1 MADIN
6 SFFEEGI
13 KSYIEQSFL
22 KYSKNAEI
30 IFDKNFDNN
39 LIQPLFINDISL
51 YKNLIQKNK
60 LKSEIW
66 GLICELIDKKINQLI
81 AEYNETVKNMKN
93 QVIKYTQKIKKSND
107 LIEQYEKKIKEKG
120 DEIHNNNNNLNKEKD
135 NTINEN
141 VINLEENKDLSDANC
156 EEDNAKSNGK
166 LINKITKYRQKEE
179 KEKNYI
185 NQYQKK
191 LRHRERNLIIGKIR
205 ILMIKILQI
214 TIIILINEING
225 QEIKNKN
232 YNKKINYKLLDDY
245 LNDFIDKI
253 EKNKDKVYIEYTL
266 FIKSFIIQL
275 ALIINNKGY
284 KDINISFLYQILN
297 SINNIKKIYSNS
309 YISDLIKYIEKLIS
323 KPDTFLCRNAFAIL
337 KDASLK
343 KIKPRS
349 RNNSFDKN
357 DIVNNNQNN
366 KIEGNRK
373 IDEFIISKRKAEKS
387 DSEDDEEDFQKKLSN
402 VISFKNSSTQNN
414 NPNLNFQSQSSLGL
428 HDTYKHKSLLND
440 SALSNNS
447 LICIDNQNGT
457 NLLNSSRISLDDSMS
472 KQGMYRSGSC
482 SELLGINS
490 RLASNLPTL
499 RNTKKEKDRNIL
511 EKFGKKMKMKKTN
524 LERKRSNEKLDNIF
538 GKEIRNIVN
547 HNFYSNYESTY
558 NKNKNTTATENKKNK
573 NIDEKTNTKKISSDI
588 LAVKTPV
595 KNVNENSEAKEENI
609 NSNNIL
615 KQTGIKK
622 NLQLLFNQQTDKF

>member
-22 KYSKNAEI
+22 KYSKSIET
-30 IFDKNFDNN
+30 IFDKNFDTN
-39 LIQPLFINDISL
+39 LIQPLFISDISL

-66 GLICELIDKKINQLI
+66 GLIYNLIDQKINQLLCGC
-81 AEYNETVKNMKN
+81 NDVVKNMKN
-93 QVIKYTQKIKKSND
+93 QVIKYTQKIKKSNG
-107 LIEQYEKKIKEKG
+107 LIEQYRKLIKEKNE
-120 DEIHNNNNNLNKEKD
+120 EINNNNKSLKEKKD
-135 NTINEN
+135 NSDYEN
-141 VINLEENKDLSDANC
+141 DLNLEDKNYENEIAQC
-156 EEDNAKSNGK
+156 NGK
-166 LINKITKYRQKEE
+166 LINEITEYRKKKEDE
-179 KEKNYI
+179 KENI
-185 NQYQKK
+185 NRYQKK
-191 LRHRERNLIIGKIR
+191 LRNRERNVIIGKIR
-205 ILMIKILQI
+205 ILKIKILHI
-214 TIIILINEING
+214 TITILINEING

-232 YNKKINYKLLDDY
+232 YNKENNYKLLNDY
-245 LNDFIDKI
+245 INDFIDKI
-253 EKNKDKVYIEYTL
+253 EKNKDKVYIDYTS
-266 FIKSFIIQL
+266 FIKNFLIQL

-284 KDINISFLYQILN
+284 KDINISFLNQILN
-297 SINNIKKIYSNS
+297 TFNNIKKVYSNS
-309 YISDLIKYIEKLIS
+309 HISEVIKYVEKLIS
-323 KPDTFLCRNAFAIL
+323 KPDTFLCPNAFKIL
-337 KDASLK
+337 KDASLR

-357 DIVNNNQNN
+357 DIVSNNQNN

-373 IDEFIISKRKAEKS
+373 IDEFITYKKREEKS
-387 DSEDDEEDFQKKLSN
+387 DSEDDEEDFQKKLSS

-414 NPNLNFQSQSSLGL
+414 IPNINFLSQSSLGL

-447 LICIDNQNGT
+447 LIYIDNQNGT
-457 NLLNSSRISLDDSMS
+457 NLLNSSRISLDDSIS

-499 RNTKKEKDRNIL
+499 RNTKKEKKKNLL
-511 EKFGKKMKMKKTN
+511 EKFGKKMKMKKIN
-524 LERKRSNEKLDNIF
+524 IERKSSNEKLDKIF

-547 HNFYSNYESTY
+547 HNFYNNEGSSY
-558 NKNKNTTATENKKNK
+558 NKNKNTTATENKKEK
-573 NIDEKTNTKKISSDI
+573 NNTKKISSEI

-595 KNVNENSEAKEENI
+595 KNKNENSQEKEEQNI
-609 NSNNIL
+609 NNNIL
-615 KQTGIKK
+615 KQSGIKK

>member
-22 KYSKNAEI
+22 KYSKSIET
-30 IFDKNFDNN
+30 IFDKNFDTN
-39 LIQPLFINDISL
+39 LIQPLFISDISL

-66 GLICELIDKKINQLI
+66 GLIYNLIDQKINQLLCGC
-81 AEYNETVKNMKN
+81 NDVVKNMKN
-93 QVIKYTQKIKKSND
+93 QVIKYTQKIKKSNG
-107 LIEQYEKKIKEKG
+107 LIEQYRKLIKEKNE
-120 DEIHNNNNNLNKEKD
+120 EINNNNKSLKEKKD
-135 NTINEN
+135 NSDYEN
-141 VINLEENKDLSDANC
+141 DLNLEDKNYENEIAQC
-156 EEDNAKSNGK
+156 NGK
-166 LINKITKYRQKEE
+166 LINEITEYRKKKEDE
-179 KEKNYI
+179 KENI
-185 NQYQKK
+185 NKYQKK
-191 LRHRERNLIIGKIR
+191 LRNKERYVIIGKIR
-205 ILMIKILQI
+205 ILKIKILHI
-214 TIIILINEING
+214 TITILINEING

-232 YNKKINYKLLDDY
+232 YNKENNYKLLNDY
-245 LNDFIDKI
+245 INDFIDKI
-253 EKNKDKVYIEYTL
+253 EKNKDKVYIDYTS
-266 FIKSFIIQL
+266 FIKNFLIQL

-284 KDINISFLYQILN
+284 KDINISFLNLILN
-297 SINNIKKIYSNS
+297 TFNNIKKVYSNS
-309 YISDLIKYIEKLIS
+309 HISEVIKYVEKLIS
-323 KPDTFLCRNAFAIL
+323 KPDTFLCPNAFKIL
-337 KDASLK
+337 KDASLR

-357 DIVNNNQNN
+357 DIVSNNQNN

-373 IDEFIISKRKAEKS
+373 IDEFITYKKREEKS

-414 NPNLNFQSQSSLGL
+414 IPNINFLSQSSLGL

-447 LICIDNQNGT
+447 LIYIDNQNGT
-457 NLLNSSRISLDDSMS
+457 NLLNSSRISLDDSIS

-499 RNTKKEKDRNIL
+499 RNTKKEKKKNLL
-511 EKFGKKMKMKKTN
+511 EKFGKKMKMKKIN
-524 LERKRSNEKLDNIF
+524 IERKSSNEKLDKIF

-547 HNFYSNYESTY
+547 HNFYNNEGSSY
-558 NKNKNTTATENKKNK
+558 NKNKNTTATENKKEK
-573 NIDEKTNTKKISSDI
+573 NNTKKISSEI

-595 KNVNENSEAKEENI
+595 KNTNENSQEKEEQNI
-609 NSNNIL
+609 NNNIL
-615 KQTGIKK
+615 KQSGIKK

>member
-6 SFFEEGI
+6 SFFDEGI

-22 KYSKNAEI
+22 KYSKSIET
-30 IFDKNFDNN
+30 IFDKNFDTN
-39 LIQPLFINDISL
+39 LIQPLFISDISL

-66 GLICELIDKKINQLI
+66 GLIYNLIDQKINQLLCGC
-81 AEYNETVKNMKN
+81 NDVVKNMKN
-93 QVIKYTQKIKKSND
+93 QVIKYTQKIKKSNG
-107 LIEQYEKKIKEKG
+107 LIEQYRKLIKEKNE
-120 DEIHNNNNNLNKEKD
+120 EINNNNKSLKEKKD
-135 NTINEN
+135 NSDYEN
-141 VINLEENKDLSDANC
+141 DLNLEDKNYENEIAQC
-156 EEDNAKSNGK
+156 NGK
-166 LINKITKYRQKEE
+166 LINEITEYRKKKEDE
-179 KEKNYI
+179 KENI
-185 NQYQKK
+185 NRYQKK
-191 LRHRERNLIIGKIR
+191 LRNRERNVIIGKIR
-205 ILMIKILQI
+205 ILKIKILHI
-214 TIIILINEING
+214 TITILINEING

-232 YNKKINYKLLDDY
+232 YNKENNYKLLNDY
-245 LNDFIDKI
+245 INDFIDKI
-253 EKNKDKVYIEYTL
+253 EKNKDKVYIDYTS
-266 FIKSFIIQL
+266 FIKNFLIQL

-284 KDINISFLYQILN
+284 KDINISFLNQILN
-297 SINNIKKIYSNS
+297 TFNNIKKVYSNS
-309 YISDLIKYIEKLIS
+309 HISDVIKYVEKLIS
-323 KPDTFLCRNAFAIL
+323 KPDIFLCPNAFKIL
-337 KDASLK
+337 KDASLR

-373 IDEFIISKRKAEKS
+373 IDEFITYKKREEKS

-414 NPNLNFQSQSSLGL
+414 IPNINFLSQSSLGL

-447 LICIDNQNGT
+447 LIYIDNQNGT
-457 NLLNSSRISLDDSMS
+457 NLLNSSRISLDDSIS

-499 RNTKKEKDRNIL
+499 RNTKKEKKKNLL
-511 EKFGKKMKMKKTN
+511 EKFGKKMKMKKIN
-524 LERKRSNEKLDNIF
+524 IERKSSNEKLDKIF

-547 HNFYSNYESTY
+547 HNFYNNEGSSY
-558 NKNKNTTATENKKNK
+558 NKNKNTTATENKKEK
-573 NIDEKTNTKKISSDI
+573 NNTKKISSEI

-595 KNVNENSEAKEENI
+595 KNKNENSQEKEEQNI
-609 NSNNIL
+609 NNNIL
-615 KQTGIKK
+615 KQSGIKK

>member
-22 KYSKNAEI
+22 KYSKSIET
-30 IFDKNFDNN
+30 IFDKNFDTN
-39 LIQPLFINDISL
+39 LIQPLFISDISL

-66 GLICELIDKKINQLI
+66 GLIYNLIDQKINQLLCGC
-81 AEYNETVKNMKN
+81 NDVVKNMKN
-93 QVIKYTQKIKKSND
+93 QVIKYTQKIKKSNG
-107 LIEQYEKKIKEKG
+107 LIEQYRKLIKEKNE
-120 DEIHNNNNNLNKEKD
+120 EINNNNKSLKEKKD
-135 NTINEN
+135 NSDYEN
-141 VINLEENKDLSDANC
+141 DLNLEDKNYENEIAQC
-156 EEDNAKSNGK
+156 NGK
-166 LINKITKYRQKEE
+166 LINEITEYRKKKEDE
-179 KEKNYI
+179 KENI
-185 NQYQKK
+185 NRYQKK
-191 LRHRERNLIIGKIR
+191 LRNRERNVIIGKIR
-205 ILMIKILQI
+205 ILKIKILHI
-214 TIIILINEING
+214 TITILINEING

-232 YNKKINYKLLDDY
+232 YNKENNYKLLNDY
-245 LNDFIDKI
+245 INDFIDKI
-253 EKNKDKVYIEYTL
+253 EKNKDKVYIDYTS
-266 FIKSFIIQL
+266 FIKNFLIQL

-284 KDINISFLYQILN
+284 KDINISFLNLILN
-297 SINNIKKIYSNS
+297 TFNNIKKVYSNS
-309 YISDLIKYIEKLIS
+309 HISDLIKYVEKLIS
-323 KPDTFLCRNAFAIL
+323 KPDTFLCPNAFKIL
-337 KDASLK
+337 KDASLR

-357 DIVNNNQNN
+357 DIMSNNQNN

-373 IDEFIISKRKAEKS
+373 IDEFITYKKREEKS

-414 NPNLNFQSQSSLGL
+414 IPNINFLSQSSLGL

-447 LICIDNQNGT
+447 LIYIDNQNGT
-457 NLLNSSRISLDDSMS
+457 NLLNSSRISLDDSIS

-499 RNTKKEKDRNIL
+499 RNTKKEKKKNLL
-511 EKFGKKMKMKKTN
+511 EKFGKKMKMKKIN
-524 LERKRSNEKLDNIF
+524 IERKSSNEKLDKIF

-547 HNFYSNYESTY
+547 HNFYNNEGSSY
-558 NKNKNTTATENKKNK
+558 NKNKNTTATENKKQK
-573 NIDEKTNTKKISSDI
+573 NNTKKISSEI

-595 KNVNENSEAKEENI
+595 KNTNENSQEKEEQNI
-609 NSNNIL
+609 NNNIL
-615 KQTGIKK
+615 KQSGIKK

>member
-22 KYSKNAEI
+22 KYSKSIET
-30 IFDKNFDNN
+30 IFDKNFDTN
-39 LIQPLFINDISL
+39 LIQPLFISDISL

-66 GLICELIDKKINQLI
+66 GLIYNLIDQKINQLLCGC
-81 AEYNETVKNMKN
+81 NDVVKNMKN
-93 QVIKYTQKIKKSND
+93 QVIKYTQKIKKSNG
-107 LIEQYEKKIKEKG
+107 LIELYRKLIKEKNE
-120 DEIHNNNNNLNKEKD
+120 EINNNNKSLKEKKD
-135 NTINEN
+135 NSDYEN
-141 VINLEENKDLSDANC
+141 DLNLEDKNYENEIAQC
-156 EEDNAKSNGK
+156 NGK
-166 LINKITKYRQKEE
+166 LINEITEYRKKKEEE
-179 KEKNYI
+179 KENI
-185 NQYQKK
+185 NRYQKK
-191 LRHRERNLIIGKIR
+191 LRNRERNVIIGKIR
-205 ILMIKILQI
+205 ILKIKILHI
-214 TIIILINEING
+214 TITILINEING

-232 YNKKINYKLLDDY
+232 YNKENNYKLLNDY
-245 LNDFIDKI
+245 INDFIDKI
-253 EKNKDKVYIEYTL
+253 EKNKDKVYIDYTS
-266 FIKSFIIQL
+266 FIKNFLIQL

-284 KDINISFLYQILN
+284 KDINISFLNLILN
-297 SINNIKKIYSNS
+297 TFNNIKKVYSNS
-309 YISDLIKYIEKLIS
+309 HISDVIKYVEKLIS
-323 KPDTFLCRNAFAIL
+323 KPDTFLCPNAFKIL
-337 KDASLK
+337 KDASLR

-373 IDEFIISKRKAEKS
+373 IDEFITYKKREEKS

-414 NPNLNFQSQSSLGL
+414 IPNINFLSQSSLGL

-447 LICIDNQNGT
+447 LIYIDNQNGT
-457 NLLNSSRISLDDSMS
+457 NLLNSSRISLDDSIS

-499 RNTKKEKDRNIL
+499 RNTKKEKKKNLL
-511 EKFGKKMKMKKTN
+511 EKFGKKMKMKKIN
-524 LERKRSNEKLDNIF
+524 IERKSSNEKLDKIF

-547 HNFYSNYESTY
+547 HNFYNNEGSSY
-558 NKNKNTTATENKKNK
+558 NKNKNTTATENKKEK
-573 NIDEKTNTKKISSDI
+573 NNTKKISSEI

-595 KNVNENSEAKEENI
+595 KNKNENSQEKEEQII
-609 NSNNIL
+609 NNNIL
-615 KQTGIKK
+615 KQSGIKK

>member
-22 KYSKNAEI
+22 KYSKSIET
-30 IFDKNFDNN
+30 IFDKNFDTN
-39 LIQPLFINDISL
+39 LIQPLFISDISL

-66 GLICELIDKKINQLI
+66 GLIYNLIDQKINQLLCGC
-81 AEYNETVKNMKN
+81 NDVVKNMKN
-93 QVIKYTQKIKKSND
+93 QVIKYTQKIKKSNG
-107 LIEQYEKKIKEKG
+107 LIEQYRKLIKEKNE
-120 DEIHNNNNNLNKEKD
+120 EINNNNKSLKEKKD
-135 NTINEN
+135 NSDYEN
-141 VINLEENKDLSDANC
+141 DLNLEDKNYENEIAQC
-156 EEDNAKSNGK
+156 NGK
-166 LINKITKYRQKEE
+166 LINEITEYRKKKEDE
-179 KEKNYI
+179 KENI
-185 NQYQKK
+185 NRYQKK
-191 LRHRERNLIIGKIR
+191 LRNRERNVIIGKIR
-205 ILMIKILQI
+205 ILKIKILHI
-214 TIIILINEING
+214 TITILINEING

-232 YNKKINYKLLDDY
+232 YNKENNYKLLNDY
-245 LNDFIDKI
+245 INDFIDKI
-253 EKNKDKVYIEYTL
+253 EKNKDKVYIDYTS
-266 FIKSFIIQL
+266 FIKNFLIQL

-284 KDINISFLYQILN
+284 KDINISFLNQILN
-297 SINNIKKIYSNS
+297 TFNNIKKVYSNS
-309 YISDLIKYIEKLIS
+309 HISDVIKYVEKLIS
-323 KPDTFLCRNAFAIL
+323 KPDTFLCPNAFKIL
-337 KDASLK
+337 KDASLR

-357 DIVNNNQNN
+357 DIVSNNQNN

-373 IDEFIISKRKAEKS
+373 IDEFITYKKREEKS
-387 DSEDDEEDFQKKLSN
+387 DSEDEEEDFQKKLSN

-414 NPNLNFQSQSSLGL
+414 IPNINFLSQSSLGL

-447 LICIDNQNGT
+447 LIYIDNQNGT
-457 NLLNSSRISLDDSMS
+457 NLLNSSRISLDDSIS

-499 RNTKKEKDRNIL
+499 RNTKKEKKKNLL
-511 EKFGKKMKMKKTN
+511 EKFGKKMKMKKIN
-524 LERKRSNEKLDNIF
+524 IERKSSNEKLDKIF

-547 HNFYSNYESTY
+547 HNFYNNEGSSY
-558 NKNKNTTATENKKNK
+558 NKNKNTTATENKKEK
-573 NIDEKTNTKKISSDI
+573 NNTKKISSEI

-595 KNVNENSEAKEENI
+595 KNKNENSQEKEEQTI
-609 NSNNIL
+609 NNNIL
-615 KQTGIKK
+615 KQSGIKK

>member
-22 KYSKNAEI
+22 KYSKSIET
-30 IFDKNFDNN
+30 IFDKNFDTN
-39 LIQPLFINDISL
+39 LIQPLFISDISL

-66 GLICELIDKKINQLI
+66 GLIYNLIDQKINQLLCGC
-81 AEYNETVKNMKN
+81 NDVVKNMKN
-93 QVIKYTQKIKKSND
+93 QVIKYTQKIKKSNG
-107 LIEQYEKKIKEKG
+107 LIEQYRKLIKEKNE
-120 DEIHNNNNNLNKEKD
+120 EINNNNKSLKEKKD
-135 NTINEN
+135 NSDYEN
-141 VINLEENKDLSDANC
+141 DLNLEDKNYENEIAQC
-156 EEDNAKSNGK
+156 NGK
-166 LINKITKYRQKEE
+166 LINEITEFRKKKEDE
-179 KEKNYI
+179 KENI
-185 NQYQKK
+185 NRYQKK
-191 LRHRERNLIIGKIR
+191 LRNRERKVIIGKIR
-205 ILMIKILQI
+205 ILKIKILHI
-214 TIIILINEING
+214 TITILINEING

-232 YNKKINYKLLDDY
+232 YNKENNYKLLNDY
-245 LNDFIDKI
+245 INDFIDKI
-253 EKNKDKVYIEYTL
+253 EKNKDKVYIDYTS
-266 FIKSFIIQL
+266 FIKNFLIQL

-284 KDINISFLYQILN
+284 KDINISFLNQILN
-297 SINNIKKIYSNS
+297 TFNNIKKVYSNS
-309 YISDLIKYIEKLIS
+309 HISEVIKYVEKLIS
-323 KPDTFLCRNAFAIL
+323 KPDTFLCPNAFKIL
-337 KDASLK
+337 KDASLR

-373 IDEFIISKRKAEKS
+373 IDEFITYKKREEKS

-414 NPNLNFQSQSSLGL
+414 IPNINFLSQSSLGL

-447 LICIDNQNGT
+447 LIYIDNQNGT
-457 NLLNSSRISLDDSMS
+457 NLLNSSRISLDDSIS

-499 RNTKKEKDRNIL
+499 RNTKKEKKKNLL
-511 EKFGKKMKMKKTN
+511 EKFGKKMKMKKIN
-524 LERKRSNEKLDNIF
+524 IERKSSNEKLDKIF

-547 HNFYSNYESTY
+547 HNFYNNEGSSY
-558 NKNKNTTATENKKNK
+558 NKNKNTTATENKKEK
-573 NIDEKTNTKKISSDI
+573 NNSEKISSEI

-595 KNVNENSEAKEENI
+595 KNTNENSQEKEEQNI
-609 NSNNIL
+609 NNNIL
-615 KQTGIKK
+615 KQSGIKK

>member
-22 KYSKNAEI
+22 KYSKSIET
-30 IFDKNFDNN
+30 IFDKNFDTN
-39 LIQPLFINDISL
+39 LIQPLFISDISL

-66 GLICELIDKKINQLI
+66 GLIYNLIDQKINQLLCGC
-81 AEYNETVKNMKN
+81 NDVVKNMKN
-93 QVIKYTQKIKKSND
+93 QVIKYTQKIKKSNG
-107 LIEQYEKKIKEKG
+107 LIEQYRKLIKEKNE
-120 DEIHNNNNNLNKEKD
+120 EINNNNKSLKEKKD
-135 NTINEN
+135 NSDYEN
-141 VINLEENKDLSDANC
+141 DLNLEDKNYENEIAQC
-156 EEDNAKSNGK
+156 NGK
-166 LINKITKYRQKEE
+166 LINEITEYRKKKEDE
-179 KEKNYI
+179 KENI
-185 NQYQKK
+185 NRYQKK
-191 LRHRERNLIIGKIR
+191 LRNRERNVIIGKIR
-205 ILMIKILQI
+205 ILKIKILHI
-214 TIIILINEING
+214 TITILINEING

-232 YNKKINYKLLDDY
+232 YNKENNYKLLNDY
-245 LNDFIDKI
+245 INVFIDKI
-253 EKNKDKVYIEYTL
+253 EKNKDKVYIDYTS
-266 FIKSFIIQL
+266 FIKNFLIQL

-284 KDINISFLYQILN
+284 KDINISFLNQILN
-297 SINNIKKIYSNS
+297 TFNNIKKVYSNS
-309 YISDLIKYIEKLIS
+309 HISEVIKYVEKLIS
-323 KPDTFLCRNAFAIL
+323 KPDTFLCPNAFKIL
-337 KDASLK
+337 KDASLR

-373 IDEFIISKRKAEKS
+373 IDEFITYKKREEKS

-414 NPNLNFQSQSSLGL
+414 IPNINFLSQSSLGL

-447 LICIDNQNGT
+447 LIYIDNQNGT
-457 NLLNSSRISLDDSMS
+457 NLLNSSRISLDDSIS

-499 RNTKKEKDRNIL
+499 RNTKKEKKKNLL
-511 EKFGKKMKMKKTN
+511 EKFGKKMKMKKIN
-524 LERKRSNEKLDNIF
+524 IERKSSNEKLDKIF

-547 HNFYSNYESTY
+547 HNFYNNEGSSY
-558 NKNKNTTATENKKNK
+558 NKNKNTTATENKKEK
-573 NIDEKTNTKKISSDI
+573 NNTKKISSEI

-595 KNVNENSEAKEENI
+595 KNKNENSQEKEEQNI
-609 NSNNIL
+609 NNNIL
-615 KQTGIKK
+615 KQSGIKK

>member
-22 KYSKNAEI
+22 KYSKSIET
-30 IFDKNFDNN
+30 IFDKNFDTN
-39 LIQPLFINDISL
+39 LIQPLFISDISL

-66 GLICELIDKKINQLI
+66 GLIYNLIDQKINQLLCGC
-81 AEYNETVKNMKN
+81 NDVVKNMKN
-93 QVIKYTQKIKKSND
+93 QVIKYTQKIKKSNG
-107 LIEQYEKKIKEKG
+107 LIEQYRKLIKEKNE
-120 DEIHNNNNNLNKEKD
+120 EINNNNKSLKEKKD
-135 NTINEN
+135 NSDYEN
-141 VINLEENKDLSDANC
+141 DLNLEDKNYENEIAQC
-156 EEDNAKSNGK
+156 NGK
-166 LINKITKYRQKEE
+166 LINEITEYRKKKEDE
-179 KEKNYI
+179 KENI
-185 NQYQKK
+185 NRYQKK
-191 LRHRERNLIIGKIR
+191 LRNRERNVIIGKIR
-205 ILMIKILQI
+205 ILKIKILHI
-214 TIIILINEING
+214 TITILINEING

-232 YNKKINYKLLDDY
+232 YNKENNYKLLNDY
-245 LNDFIDKI
+245 INDFIDKI
-253 EKNKDKVYIEYTL
+253 EKNKDKVYIDYTS
-266 FIKSFIIQL
+266 FIKNFLIQL

-284 KDINISFLYQILN
+284 KDINISFLNQILN
-297 SINNIKKIYSNS
+297 TFNNIKKVYSNS
-309 YISDLIKYIEKLIS
+309 HISEVIKYVEKLIS
-323 KPDTFLCRNAFAIL
+323 KPDTFLCPNAFKIL
-337 KDASLK
+337 KDASLR

-373 IDEFIISKRKAEKS
+373 IDEFITYKKREEKS

-414 NPNLNFQSQSSLGL
+414 IPNINFLSQSSLGL

-440 SALSNNS
+440 SAFSNNS
-447 LICIDNQNGT
+447 LIYIDNQNGT
-457 NLLNSSRISLDDSMS
+457 NLLNSSRISLDDSIS

-499 RNTKKEKDRNIL
+499 RNTKKEKKKNLL
-511 EKFGKKMKMKKTN
+511 EKFGKKMKMKKIN
-524 LERKRSNEKLDNIF
+524 IERKSSNEKLDKIF

-547 HNFYSNYESTY
+547 HNFYNNEGSSY
-558 NKNKNTTATENKKNK
+558 NKNKNTTATENKKEK
-573 NIDEKTNTKKISSDI
+573 NNTKKISSEI

-595 KNVNENSEAKEENI
+595 KNTNENSQEKEEQNI
-609 NSNNIL
+609 NNNIL
-615 KQTGIKK
+615 KQSGIKK

>member
-22 KYSKNAEI
+22 KYSKSIET
-30 IFDKNFDNN
+30 IFDKNFDTN
-39 LIQPLFINDISL
+39 LIQPLFISDISL

-66 GLICELIDKKINQLI
+66 GLIYNLIDQKINQLLCGC
-81 AEYNETVKNMKN
+81 NDVVKNMKN
-93 QVIKYTQKIKKSND
+93 QVIKYTQKIKKSNG
-107 LIEQYEKKIKEKG
+107 LIEQYRKLIKEKNE
-120 DEIHNNNNNLNKEKD
+120 EINNNNKSLKEKKD
-135 NTINEN
+135 NSDYEN
-141 VINLEENKDLSDANC
+141 DLNLEDKNYENEIAQC
-156 EEDNAKSNGK
+156 NGK
-166 LINKITKYRQKEE
+166 LINEITEYRKKKEDE
-179 KEKNYI
+179 KENI
-185 NQYQKK
+185 NKYQKK
-191 LRHRERNLIIGKIR
+191 LRNKERYVIIGKIR
-205 ILMIKILQI
+205 ILKIKILHI
-214 TIIILINEING
+214 TITILINEING

-232 YNKKINYKLLDDY
+232 YNKENNYKLLNDY
-245 LNDFIDKI
+245 INDFIDKI
-253 EKNKDKVYIEYTL
+253 EKNKDKVYIDYTS
-266 FIKSFIIQL
+266 FIKNFLIQL

-284 KDINISFLYQILN
+284 KDINISFLNLILN
-297 SINNIKKIYSNS
+297 TFNNIKKVYSNS
-309 YISDLIKYIEKLIS
+309 HISDVIKYVEKLIS
-323 KPDTFLCRNAFAIL
+323 KPDTFLCPNAFKIL
-337 KDASLK
+337 KDASLR

-357 DIVNNNQNN
+357 DIVSNNQNN

-373 IDEFIISKRKAEKS
+373 IDEFITYKKREEKS

-414 NPNLNFQSQSSLGL
+414 IPNINFLSQSSLGL

-447 LICIDNQNGT
+447 LIYIDNQNGT
-457 NLLNSSRISLDDSMS
+457 NLLNSSRISLDDSIS

-499 RNTKKEKDRNIL
+499 RNTKKEKKKNLL
-511 EKFGKKMKMKKTN
+511 EKFGKKMKMKKIN
-524 LERKRSNEKLDNIF
+524 IERKSSNEKLDKIF

-547 HNFYSNYESTY
+547 HNFYNNEGSSY
-558 NKNKNTTATENKKNK
+558 NKNKNTTATENKKEK
-573 NIDEKTNTKKISSDI
+573 NNTKKISSEI

-595 KNVNENSEAKEENI
+595 KNTNENSQEKEEQNI
-609 NSNNIL
+609 NNNIL
-615 KQTGIKK
+615 KQSGIKK

>member
-22 KYSKNAEI
+22 KYSKSIET
-30 IFDKNFDNN
+30 IFDKNFDTN
-39 LIQPLFINDISL
+39 LIQPLFISDISL

-66 GLICELIDKKINQLI
+66 GLIYNLIDQKINQLLCGC
-81 AEYNETVKNMKN
+81 NDVVKNMKN
-93 QVIKYTQKIKKSND
+93 QVIKYTQKIKKSNG
-107 LIEQYEKKIKEKG
+107 LIEQYRKLIKEKNE
-120 DEIHNNNNNLNKEKD
+120 EINNNNKSLKEKKD
-135 NTINEN
+135 NSDYEN
-141 VINLEENKDLSDANC
+141 DLNLEDKNYENEIAQC
-156 EEDNAKSNGK
+156 NGK
-166 LINKITKYRQKEE
+166 LINEITEYRKKKEDE
-179 KEKNYI
+179 KENI
-185 NQYQKK
+185 NRYQKK
-191 LRHRERNLIIGKIR
+191 LRNRERNVIIGKIR
-205 ILMIKILQI
+205 ILKIKILHI
-214 TIIILINEING
+214 TITILINEING

-232 YNKKINYKLLDDY
+232 YNKENNYKLLNDY
-245 LNDFIDKI
+245 INDFIDKT
-253 EKNKDKVYIEYTL
+253 EKNKDKVYIDYTS
-266 FIKSFIIQL
+266 FIKNFLIQL

-284 KDINISFLYQILN
+284 KDINISFLNQILN
-297 SINNIKKIYSNS
+297 TFNNIKKVYSNS
-309 YISDLIKYIEKLIS
+309 HISEVIKYVEKLIS
-323 KPDTFLCRNAFAIL
+323 KPDTFLCPNAFKIL
-337 KDASLK
+337 KDASLR

-357 DIVNNNQNN
+357 DIVSNNQNN

-373 IDEFIISKRKAEKS
+373 IDEFITYKKREEKS

-414 NPNLNFQSQSSLGL
+414 IPNINFLSQSSLGL

-447 LICIDNQNGT
+447 LIYIDNQNGT
-457 NLLNSSRISLDDSMS
+457 NLLNSSRISLDDSIS

-499 RNTKKEKDRNIL
+499 RNTKKEKKKNLL
-511 EKFGKKMKMKKTN
+511 EKFGKKMKMKKIN
-524 LERKRSNEKLDNIF
+524 IERKSSNEKLDKIF

-547 HNFYSNYESTY
+547 HNFYNNEGSSY
-558 NKNKNTTATENKKNK
+558 NKNKNTTATENKKEK
-573 NIDEKTNTKKISSDI
+573 NNTKKISSEI

-595 KNVNENSEAKEENI
+595 KNKNENSQEKEEQNI
-609 NSNNIL
+609 NNNIL
-615 KQTGIKK
+615 KQSGIKK

>member
-22 KYSKNAEI
+22 KYSKSIET
-30 IFDKNFDNN
+30 IFDKNFDTN
-39 LIQPLFINDISL
+39 LIQPLFISDISL

-66 GLICELIDKKINQLI
+66 GLIYNLIDQKINQLLCGC
-81 AEYNETVKNMKN
+81 NDVVKNMKN
-93 QVIKYTQKIKKSND
+93 QVIKYTQKIKKSNG
-107 LIEQYEKKIKEKG
+107 LIEQYRKLIKEKNE
-120 DEIHNNNNNLNKEKD
+120 EINNNNKSLKEKKD
-135 NTINEN
+135 NSDYEN
-141 VINLEENKDLSDANC
+141 DLNLEDKNYENEIAQC
-156 EEDNAKSNGK
+156 NGK
-166 LINKITKYRQKEE
+166 LINEITEYRKKKEDE
-179 KEKNYI
+179 KENI
-185 NQYQKK
+185 NRYQKK
-191 LRHRERNLIIGKIR
+191 LRNRERNVIIGKIR
-205 ILMIKILQI
+205 ILKIKILHI
-214 TIIILINEING
+214 TITILINEING

-232 YNKKINYKLLDDY
+232 YNKENNYKLLNDY
-245 LNDFIDKI
+245 INEFIDKI
-253 EKNKDKVYIEYTL
+253 EKNKDKVYIDYTS
-266 FIKSFIIQL
+266 FIKNFLIQL

-284 KDINISFLYQILN
+284 KDINISFLNQILN
-297 SINNIKKIYSNS
+297 TFNNIKKVYSNS
-309 YISDLIKYIEKLIS
+309 HISDVIKYVEKLIS
-323 KPDTFLCRNAFAIL
+323 KPDTFLCPNAFKIL
-337 KDASLK
+337 KDASLR

-373 IDEFIISKRKAEKS
+373 IDEFITYKKREEKS

-414 NPNLNFQSQSSLGL
+414 IPNINFLSQSSLGL

-440 SALSNNS
+440 STLSNNS
-447 LICIDNQNGT
+447 LIYIDNQNGT
-457 NLLNSSRISLDDSMS
+457 NLLNSSRISLDDSIS

-499 RNTKKEKDRNIL
+499 RNTKKEKKKNLL
-511 EKFGKKMKMKKTN
+511 EKFGKKMKMKKIN
-524 LERKRSNEKLDNIF
+524 IERKSSNEKLDKIF

-547 HNFYSNYESTY
+547 HNFYNNEGSSY
-558 NKNKNTTATENKKNK
+558 NKNKNTTATENKKEK
-573 NIDEKTNTKKISSDI
+573 NNTKKISSEI

-595 KNVNENSEAKEENI
+595 KNKNENSQEKEEQNI
-609 NSNNIL
+609 NNNIL
-615 KQTGIKK
+615 KQSGIKK

>member
-22 KYSKNAEI
+22 KYSKSIET
-30 IFDKNFDNN
+30 IFDKNFDTN
-39 LIQPLFINDISL
+39 LIQPLFISDISL

-66 GLICELIDKKINQLI
+66 GLIYNLIDQKINQLLCGC
-81 AEYNETVKNMKN
+81 NDVVKNMKN
-93 QVIKYTQKIKKSND
+93 QVIKYTQKIKKSNG
-107 LIEQYEKKIKEKG
+107 LIEQYRKLIKEKNE
-120 DEIHNNNNNLNKEKD
+120 EINNNNKSLKEKKD
-135 NTINEN
+135 NSDYEN
-141 VINLEENKDLSDANC
+141 DLNLEDKNYENEIAQC
-156 EEDNAKSNGK
+156 NGK
-166 LINKITKYRQKEE
+166 LINEITEYRKKKEDE
-179 KEKNYI
+179 KENI
-185 NQYQKK
+185 NRYQKK
-191 LRHRERNLIIGKIR
+191 LRNRERNVIIGKIR
-205 ILMIKILQI
+205 ILKIKILHI
-214 TIIILINEING
+214 TITILINEING

-232 YNKKINYKLLDDY
+232 YNKENNYKLLNDY
-245 LNDFIDKI
+245 INDFIDKI
-253 EKNKDKVYIEYTL
+253 EKNKDKVYIDYTS
-266 FIKSFIIQL
+266 FIKNFLIQL

-284 KDINISFLYQILN
+284 KDINISFLNQILN
-297 SINNIKKIYSNS
+297 TFNNIKKVYSNS
-309 YISDLIKYIEKLIS
+309 HISDVIKYVEKLIS
-323 KPDTFLCRNAFAIL
+323 KPDIFLCPNAFKIL
-337 KDASLK
+337 KDASLR

-373 IDEFIISKRKAEKS
+373 IDEFITYKKREEKS

-414 NPNLNFQSQSSLGL
+414 IPNINFLSQSSLGL

-447 LICIDNQNGT
+447 LIYIDNQNGT
-457 NLLNSSRISLDDSMS
+457 NLLNSSRISLDDSIS

-499 RNTKKEKDRNIL
+499 RNTKKEKKKNLL
-511 EKFGKKMKMKKTN
+511 EKFGKKMKMKKIN
-524 LERKRSNEKLDNIF
+524 IERKSSNEKLDKIF

-547 HNFYSNYESTY
+547 HNFYNNEGSSY
-558 NKNKNTTATENKKNK
+558 NKNKNTTATENKKEK
-573 NIDEKTNTKKISSDI
+573 NNTKKISSEI

-595 KNVNENSEAKEENI
+595 KNKNENSQEKEEQNI
-609 NSNNIL
+609 NNNIL
-615 KQTGIKK
+615 KQSGIKK

>member
-22 KYSKNAEI
+22 KYSKSIET
-30 IFDKNFDNN
+30 IFDKNFDTN
-39 LIQPLFINDISL
+39 LIQPLFISDISL

-66 GLICELIDKKINQLI
+66 GLIYNLIDQKINQLLCGC
-81 AEYNETVKNMKN
+81 NDVVKNMKN
-93 QVIKYTQKIKKSND
+93 QVIKYTQKIKKSNG
-107 LIEQYEKKIKEKG
+107 LIEQYRKLIKEKNE
-120 DEIHNNNNNLNKEKD
+120 EINNNNKSLKEKKD
-135 NTINEN
+135 NSDYEN
-141 VINLEENKDLSDANC
+141 DLNLEDKNYENEIAQC
-156 EEDNAKSNGK
+156 NGK
-166 LINKITKYRQKEE
+166 LINEITAYRKKKEDE
-179 KEKNYI
+179 KENI
-185 NQYQKK
+185 NRYQKK
-191 LRHRERNLIIGKIR
+191 LRNRERNVIIGKIR
-205 ILMIKILQI
+205 ILKIKILHI
-214 TIIILINEING
+214 TITILINEING

-232 YNKKINYKLLDDY
+232 YNKENNYKLLNDY
-245 LNDFIDKI
+245 INDFIDKI
-253 EKNKDKVYIEYTL
+253 EKNKDKVYIDYTS
-266 FIKSFIIQL
+266 FIKNFLIQL

-284 KDINISFLYQILN
+284 KDINISFLNLILN
-297 SINNIKKIYSNS
+297 TFNNIKKVYSNS
-309 YISDLIKYIEKLIS
+309 HISEIIKYVEKLIS
-323 KPDTFLCRNAFAIL
+323 KPDTFLCPNAFKIL
-337 KDASLK
+337 KDASLR

-357 DIVNNNQNN
+357 DIVSNNQNN

-373 IDEFIISKRKAEKS
+373 IDEFITYKKREEKS

-414 NPNLNFQSQSSLGL
+414 IPNINFLSQSSLGL

-447 LICIDNQNGT
+447 LIYIDNQNGT
-457 NLLNSSRISLDDSMS
+457 NLLNSSRISLDDSIS

-499 RNTKKEKDRNIL
+499 RNTKKEKKKNLL
-511 EKFGKKMKMKKTN
+511 EKFGKKMKMKKIN
-524 LERKRSNEKLDNIF
+524 IERKSSNEKLDKIF

-547 HNFYSNYESTY
+547 HNFYNNEGSSY
-558 NKNKNTTATENKKNK
+558 NKNKNTTATENKKEK
-573 NIDEKTNTKKISSDI
+573 NNTKKISSEI

-595 KNVNENSEAKEENI
+595 KNKNENSQEKEEQNI
-609 NSNNIL
+609 NNNIL
-615 KQTGIKK
+615 KQSGIKK

>member
-22 KYSKNAEI
+22 KYSKSIET
-30 IFDKNFDNN
+30 IFDKNFDTN
-39 LIQPLFINDISL
+39 LIQPLFISDISL

-66 GLICELIDKKINQLI
+66 GLIYNLIDQKINQLLCGC
-81 AEYNETVKNMKN
+81 NDVVKNMKN
-93 QVIKYTQKIKKSND
+93 QVIKYTQKIKKSNG
-107 LIEQYEKKIKEKG
+107 LIEQYRKLIKEKNE
-120 DEIHNNNNNLNKEKD
+120 EINNNNKSLKEKKD
-135 NTINEN
+135 NSDYEN
-141 VINLEENKDLSDANC
+141 DLNLEDKNYENEIAQC
-156 EEDNAKSNGK
+156 NGK
-166 LINKITKYRQKEE
+166 LINEITEYRKKKEDE
-179 KEKNYI
+179 KENI
-185 NQYQKK
+185 NRYQKK
-191 LRHRERNLIIGKIR
+191 LRNRERNVIIGKIR
-205 ILMIKILQI
+205 ILKIKILHI
-214 TIIILINEING
+214 TITILINEING

-232 YNKKINYKLLDDY
+232 YNKENNYKLLNDY
-245 LNDFIDKI
+245 INDFIDKI
-253 EKNKDKVYIEYTL
+253 EKNKDKVYIDYTS
-266 FIKSFIIQL
+266 FIKNFLIQL

-284 KDINISFLYQILN
+284 KDINISFLNLILN
-297 SINNIKKIYSNS
+297 TFNNIKKVYSNS
-309 YISDLIKYIEKLIS
+309 HISDVIKYVEKLIS
-323 KPDTFLCRNAFAIL
+323 KPDTFLCPNAFKIL
-337 KDASLK
+337 KDASLR

-357 DIVNNNQNN
+357 DIVSNNQNN

-373 IDEFIISKRKAEKS
+373 IDEFITYKKREEKS

-414 NPNLNFQSQSSLGL
+414 IPNINFLSQSSLGL

-447 LICIDNQNGT
+447 LIYIDNQNGT
-457 NLLNSSRISLDDSMS
+457 NLLNSSRISLDDSIS

-499 RNTKKEKDRNIL
+499 RNTKKEKKKNLL
-511 EKFGKKMKMKKTN
+511 EKFGKKMKMKKIN
-524 LERKRSNEKLDNIF
+524 IERKSSNEKLDKIF

-547 HNFYSNYESTY
+547 HNFYNNEGSSY
-558 NKNKNTTATENKKNK
+558 NKNKNTTATENKKEK
-573 NIDEKTNTKKISSDI
+573 NNTKKISSEI

-595 KNVNENSEAKEENI
+595 KNKNENSQEKEEQNI
-609 NSNNIL
+609 NNNIL
-615 KQTGIKK
+615 KQSGIKK

>member
-22 KYSKNAEI
+22 KYSKSIET
-30 IFDKNFDNN
+30 IFDKNFDTN
-39 LIQPLFINDISL
+39 LIQPLFISDISL

-66 GLICELIDKKINQLI
+66 GLIYNLIDQKINQLLCGC
-81 AEYNETVKNMKN
+81 NDVVKNMKN
-93 QVIKYTQKIKKSND
+93 QVIKYTQKIKKSNG
-107 LIEQYEKKIKEKG
+107 LIEQYRKLIKEKNE
-120 DEIHNNNNNLNKEKD
+120 EINNNNKSLKEKKD
-135 NTINEN
+135 NSDYEN
-141 VINLEENKDLSDANC
+141 DLNLEDKNYENEIAQC
-156 EEDNAKSNGK
+156 NGK
-166 LINKITKYRQKEE
+166 LINEITEYRKKKEDE
-179 KEKNYI
+179 KENI
-185 NQYQKK
+185 NRYQKK
-191 LRHRERNLIIGKIR
+191 LRNRERNVIIGKIR
-205 ILMIKILQI
+205 ILKIKILHI
-214 TIIILINEING
+214 TITILINEING

-232 YNKKINYKLLDDY
+232 YNKENNYKLLNDY
-245 LNDFIDKI
+245 INDFIDKI
-253 EKNKDKVYIEYTL
+253 EKNKDKVYIDYTS
-266 FIKSFIIQL
+266 FIKNFLIQL

-284 KDINISFLYQILN
+284 KDINISFLNLILN
-297 SINNIKKIYSNS
+297 TFNNIKKVYSNS
-309 YISDLIKYIEKLIS
+309 HISEVIKYVEKLIS
-323 KPDTFLCRNAFAIL
+323 KPDTFLCPNAFKIL
-337 KDASLK
+337 KDASLR

-373 IDEFIISKRKAEKS
+373 IDEFITYKKREEKS

-414 NPNLNFQSQSSLGL
+414 IPNINFLSQSSLGL

-447 LICIDNQNGT
+447 LIYIDNQNGT
-457 NLLNSSRISLDDSMS
+457 NLLNSSRISLDDSIS

-499 RNTKKEKDRNIL
+499 RNTKKEKKKNLL
-511 EKFGKKMKMKKTN
+511 EKFGKKMKMKKIN
-524 LERKRSNEKLDNIF
+524 IERKSSNEKLDKIF

-547 HNFYSNYESTY
+547 HNFYNNEGSSY
-558 NKNKNTTATENKKNK
+558 NKNKNTTATENKKEK
-573 NIDEKTNTKKISSDI
+573 NNTKKISSEI

-595 KNVNENSEAKEENI
+595 KNTNENSQEKEEQNI
-609 NSNNIL
+609 NNNIL
-615 KQTGIKK
+615 KQSGIKK

>member
-22 KYSKNAEI
+22 KYSKSIET
-30 IFDKNFDNN
+30 IFDKNFDTN
-39 LIQPLFINDISL
+39 LIQPLFISDISL

-66 GLICELIDKKINQLI
+66 GLIYNLIDQKINQLLCGC
-81 AEYNETVKNMKN
+81 NDVVKNMKN
-93 QVIKYTQKIKKSND
+93 QVIKYTQKIKKSNG
-107 LIEQYEKKIKEKG
+107 LIEQYRKLIKEKNE
-120 DEIHNNNNNLNKEKD
+120 EINNNNKSLKEKKD
-135 NTINEN
+135 NSDYEN
-141 VINLEENKDLSDANC
+141 DLNLEDKNYENEIAQC
-156 EEDNAKSNGK
+156 NGK
-166 LINKITKYRQKEE
+166 LINEITEYRKKKEDE
-179 KEKNYI
+179 KENI
-185 NQYQKK
+185 NKYQKK
-191 LRHRERNLIIGKIR
+191 LRNRERNVIIGKIR
-205 ILMIKILQI
+205 ILKIKILHI
-214 TIIILINEING
+214 TITILINEING

-232 YNKKINYKLLDDY
+232 YNKENNYKLLNDY
-245 LNDFIDKI
+245 INDFIDKI
-253 EKNKDKVYIEYTL
+253 EKNKDKVYIDYTS
-266 FIKSFIIQL
+266 FIKNFLIQL

-284 KDINISFLYQILN
+284 KDINISFLNLILN
-297 SINNIKKIYSNS
+297 TFNNIKKVYSNS
-309 YISDLIKYIEKLIS
+309 HISEVIKYVEKLIS
-323 KPDTFLCRNAFAIL
+323 KPDSFLCPNAFKIL
-337 KDASLK
+337 KDASLR

-357 DIVNNNQNN
+357 DIVSNNQNN

-373 IDEFIISKRKAEKS
+373 IDEFITYKKREEKS

-414 NPNLNFQSQSSLGL
+414 IPNINFLSQSSLGL

-447 LICIDNQNGT
+447 LIYIDNQNGT
-457 NLLNSSRISLDDSMS
+457 NLLNSSRISLDDSIS

-499 RNTKKEKDRNIL
+499 RNTKKEKKKNLL
-511 EKFGKKMKMKKTN
+511 EKFGKKMKMKKIN
-524 LERKRSNEKLDNIF
+524 IERKSSNEKLDKIF

-547 HNFYSNYESTY
+547 HNFYNNEGSSY
-558 NKNKNTTATENKKNK
+558 NKNKNTTATENKKEK
-573 NIDEKTNTKKISSDI
+573 NNTKKISSEI

-595 KNVNENSEAKEENI
+595 KNTNENSQEKEEQNI
-609 NSNNIL
+609 NNNIL
-615 KQTGIKK
+615 KQSGIKK

>member
-22 KYSKNAEI
+22 KYSKSIET
-30 IFDKNFDNN
+30 IFDKNFDTN
-39 LIQPLFINDISL
+39 LIQPLFISDISL

-66 GLICELIDKKINQLI
+66 GLIYNLIDQKINQLLCGC
-81 AEYNETVKNMKN
+81 NDVVKNMKN
-93 QVIKYTQKIKKSND
+93 QVIKYTQKIKKSNG
-107 LIEQYEKKIKEKG
+107 LIEQYRKLIKEKNE
-120 DEIHNNNNNLNKEKD
+120 EINNNNKSLKEKKD
-135 NTINEN
+135 NSDYEN
-141 VINLEENKDLSDANC
+141 DLNLEDKNYENEIAQC
-156 EEDNAKSNGK
+156 NGK
-166 LINKITKYRQKEE
+166 LINEITEYRKKKEDE
-179 KEKNYI
+179 KENI
-185 NQYQKK
+185 NRYQKK
-191 LRHRERNLIIGKIR
+191 LRNRERNVIIGKIR
-205 ILMIKILQI
+205 ILKIKILHI
-214 TIIILINEING
+214 TITILINEING

-232 YNKKINYKLLDDY
+232 YNKENNYKLLNDY
-245 LNDFIDKI
+245 INDFIDKI
-253 EKNKDKVYIEYTL
+253 EKNKDKVYIDYTS
-266 FIKSFIIQL
+266 FIKNFLIQL

-284 KDINISFLYQILN
+284 KDINISFLNQILN
-297 SINNIKKIYSNS
+297 TFNNIKKVYSNS
-309 YISDLIKYIEKLIS
+309 HISDVIKYVEKLIS
-323 KPDTFLCRNAFAIL
+323 KPDTFLCPNAFKIL
-337 KDASLK
+337 KDASLR

-357 DIVNNNQNN
+357 DIVSNNQNN

-373 IDEFIISKRKAEKS
+373 IDEFITYKKREEKS

-402 VISFKNSSTQNN
+402 IISFKNSSTQNN
-414 NPNLNFQSQSSLGL
+414 IPNINFLSQSSLGL

-447 LICIDNQNGT
+447 LIYIDNQNGT
-457 NLLNSSRISLDDSMS
+457 NLLNSSRISLDDSIS

-499 RNTKKEKDRNIL
+499 RNTKKEKKKNLL
-511 EKFGKKMKMKKTN
+511 EKFGKKMKMKKIN
-524 LERKRSNEKLDNIF
+524 IERKSSNEKLDKIF

-547 HNFYSNYESTY
+547 HNFYNNEGSSY
-558 NKNKNTTATENKKNK
+558 NKNKNTTATENKKEK
-573 NIDEKTNTKKISSDI
+573 NNTKKISSEI

-595 KNVNENSEAKEENI
+595 KNKNENIQEKEEQTI
-609 NSNNIL
+609 NNNIL
-615 KQTGIKK
+615 KQSGIKK

>member
-22 KYSKNAEI
+22 KYSKSIET
-30 IFDKNFDNN
+30 IFDKNFDTN
-39 LIQPLFINDISL
+39 LIQPLFISDISL

-66 GLICELIDKKINQLI
+66 GLIYNLIDQKINQLLCGC
-81 AEYNETVKNMKN
+81 NDVVKNMKN
-93 QVIKYTQKIKKSND
+93 QVIKYTQKIKKSNG
-107 LIEQYEKKIKEKG
+107 LIEQYRKLIKEKNE
-120 DEIHNNNNNLNKEKD
+120 EINNNNKSLKEKKD
-135 NTINEN
+135 NSDYEN
-141 VINLEENKDLSDANC
+141 DLNLEDKNYENEIAQC
-156 EEDNAKSNGK
+156 NGK
-166 LINKITKYRQKEE
+166 LINEITEYRKKKEDE
-179 KEKNYI
+179 KENI
-185 NQYQKK
+185 NRYQKK
-191 LRHRERNLIIGKIR
+191 LRNRERNVIIGKIR
-205 ILMIKILQI
+205 ILKIKILHI
-214 TIIILINEING
+214 TITILINEING

-232 YNKKINYKLLDDY
+232 YNKENNYKLLNDY
-245 LNDFIDKI
+245 INDFIDKI
-253 EKNKDKVYIEYTL
+253 EKNKDKVYIDYTS
-266 FIKSFIIQL
+266 FIKNFLIQL

-284 KDINISFLYQILN
+284 KDINISFLNLILN
-297 SINNIKKIYSNS
+297 TFNNIKKVYSNS
-309 YISDLIKYIEKLIS
+309 HISEVIKYVEKLIS
-323 KPDTFLCRNAFAIL
+323 KPDTFLCPNAFKIL
-337 KDASLK
+337 KDASLR

-357 DIVNNNQNN
+357 DIMSNNQNN

-373 IDEFIISKRKAEKS
+373 IDEFITYKKREEKS

-414 NPNLNFQSQSSLGL
+414 IPNINFLSQSSLGL

-447 LICIDNQNGT
+447 LIYIDNQNGT
-457 NLLNSSRISLDDSMS
+457 NLLNSSRISLDDSIS

-499 RNTKKEKDRNIL
+499 RNTKKEKKKNLL
-511 EKFGKKMKMKKTN
+511 EKFGKKMKMKKIN
-524 LERKRSNEKLDNIF
+524 IERKSSNEKLDKIF

-547 HNFYSNYESTY
+547 HNFYNNEGSSY
-558 NKNKNTTATENKKNK
+558 NKNKNTTATENKKEK
-573 NIDEKTNTKKISSDI
+573 NNTKKISSEI

-595 KNVNENSEAKEENI
+595 KNKNENSQEKEEQNI
-609 NSNNIL
+609 NNNIL
-615 KQTGIKK
+615 KQSGIKK

>member
-22 KYSKNAEI
+22 KYSKSIET
-30 IFDKNFDNN
+30 IFDKNFDTN
-39 LIQPLFINDISL
+39 LIQPLFISDISL

-66 GLICELIDKKINQLI
+66 GLIYNLIDQKINQLLCGC
-81 AEYNETVKNMKN
+81 NDVVKNMKN
-93 QVIKYTQKIKKSND
+93 QVIKYTQKIKKSNG
-107 LIEQYEKKIKEKG
+107 LIEQYRKLIKEKNE
-120 DEIHNNNNNLNKEKD
+120 EINNNNKSLKEKKD
-135 NTINEN
+135 NSDYEN
-141 VINLEENKDLSDANC
+141 DLNLEDKNYENEIAQC
-156 EEDNAKSNGK
+156 NGK
-166 LINKITKYRQKEE
+166 LINEITEYRKKKEDE
-179 KEKNYI
+179 KENI
-185 NQYQKK
+185 NRYQKK
-191 LRHRERNLIIGKIR
+191 LRNRERNVIIGKIR
-205 ILMIKILQI
+205 ILKIKILHI
-214 TIIILINEING
+214 TITILINEING

-232 YNKKINYKLLDDY
+232 YNKENNYKLLNDY
-245 LNDFIDKI
+245 INDFIDKI
-253 EKNKDKVYIEYTL
+253 EKNKDKVYIDYTS
-266 FIKSFIIQL
+266 FIKNFLIQL

-284 KDINISFLYQILN
+284 KDINISFLNLILN
-297 SINNIKKIYSNS
+297 TFNNIKKVYSNS
-309 YISDLIKYIEKLIS
+309 HISDVIKYVEKLIS
-323 KPDTFLCRNAFAIL
+323 KPDTFLCPNAFKIL
-337 KDASLK
+337 KDASLR

-373 IDEFIISKRKAEKS
+373 IDEFITYKKREEKS

-414 NPNLNFQSQSSLGL
+414 IPNINFLSQSSLGL

-447 LICIDNQNGT
+447 LIYIDNQNGT
-457 NLLNSSRISLDDSMS
+457 NLLNSSRISLDDSIS

-499 RNTKKEKDRNIL
+499 RNTKKEKKKNLL
-511 EKFGKKMKMKKTN
+511 EKFGKKMKMKKIN
-524 LERKRSNEKLDNIF
+524 IERKSSNEKLDKIF

-547 HNFYSNYESTY
+547 HNFYNNEGSSY
-558 NKNKNTTATENKKNK
+558 NKNKNTTATENKKEK
-573 NIDEKTNTKKISSDI
+573 NNTKKISSEI

-595 KNVNENSEAKEENI
+595 KNKNENSQEKEEQNI
-609 NSNNIL
+609 NNNIL
-615 KQTGIKK
+615 KQSGIKK

>member
-22 KYSKNAEI
+22 KYSKSIET
-30 IFDKNFDNN
+30 IFDKNFDTN
-39 LIQPLFINDISL
+39 LIQPLFISDISL

-66 GLICELIDKKINQLI
+66 GLIYNLIDQKINQLLCGC
-81 AEYNETVKNMKN
+81 NDVVKNMKN
-93 QVIKYTQKIKKSND
+93 QVIKYTQKIKKSNG
-107 LIEQYEKKIKEKG
+107 LIEQYRKLIKEKNE
-120 DEIHNNNNNLNKEKD
+120 EINNNNKSLKEKKD
-135 NTINEN
+135 NSDYEN
-141 VINLEENKDLSDANC
+141 DLNLEDKNYENEIAQC
-156 EEDNAKSNGK
+156 NGK
-166 LINKITKYRQKEE
+166 LINEITEYRKKKEDE
-179 KEKNYI
+179 KENI
-185 NQYQKK
+185 NRYQKK
-191 LRHRERNLIIGKIR
+191 LRNRERNVIIGKIR
-205 ILMIKILQI
+205 ILKIKILHI
-214 TIIILINEING
+214 TITILINEING

-232 YNKKINYKLLDDY
+232 YNKENNYKLLNDY
-245 LNDFIDKI
+245 INDFIDKI
-253 EKNKDKVYIEYTL
+253 EKNKDKVYIDYTS
-266 FIKSFIIQL
+266 FIKNFLIQL

-284 KDINISFLYQILN
+284 KDINISFLNLILN
-297 SINNIKKIYSNS
+297 TFNNIKKVYSNS
-309 YISDLIKYIEKLIS
+309 HISDVIKYVEKLIS
-323 KPDTFLCRNAFAIL
+323 KPDTFLCPNAFKIL
-337 KDASLK
+337 KDASLR

-357 DIVNNNQNN
+357 DIVSNNQNN

-373 IDEFIISKRKAEKS
+373 IDEFITYKKREEKS

-414 NPNLNFQSQSSLGL
+414 IPNINFLSQSSLGL

-447 LICIDNQNGT
+447 LIYIDNQNGT
-457 NLLNSSRISLDDSMS
+457 NLLNSSRISLDDSIS

-499 RNTKKEKDRNIL
+499 RNTKKEKKKNLL
-511 EKFGKKMKMKKTN
+511 EKFGKKMKMKKIN
-524 LERKRSNEKLDNIF
+524 IERKSSNEKLDKIF

-547 HNFYSNYESTY
+547 HNFYNNEGSSY
-558 NKNKNTTATENKKNK
+558 NKNKNTTATENKKEK
-573 NIDEKTNTKKISSDI
+573 NNTKKISSEI

-595 KNVNENSEAKEENI
+595 KNKNENSQEKEEQTI
-609 NSNNIL
+609 NNNIL
-615 KQTGIKK
+615 KQSGIKK

>member
-22 KYSKNAEI
+22 KYSKSIET
-30 IFDKNFDNN
+30 IFDKNFDTN
-39 LIQPLFINDISL
+39 LIQPLFISDISL

-66 GLICELIDKKINQLI
+66 GLIYNLIDQKINQLLCGC
-81 AEYNETVKNMKN
+81 NDVVKNMKN
-93 QVIKYTQKIKKSND
+93 QVIKYTQKIKKSNG
-107 LIEQYEKKIKEKG
+107 LIEQYRKLIKEKNE
-120 DEIHNNNNNLNKEKD
+120 EINNNNKSLKEKKD
-135 NTINEN
+135 NSDYEN
-141 VINLEENKDLSDANC
+141 DFNLEDKNYENEIAQC
-156 EEDNAKSNGK
+156 NGK
-166 LINKITKYRQKEE
+166 LINEITEYRKKKEDE
-179 KEKNYI
+179 KENI
-185 NQYQKK
+185 NRYQKK
-191 LRHRERNLIIGKIR
+191 LRNRERNVIIGKIR
-205 ILMIKILQI
+205 ILKIKILHI
-214 TIIILINEING
+214 TITILINEING

-232 YNKKINYKLLDDY
+232 YNKENNYKLLNDY
-245 LNDFIDKI
+245 INDFIDKI
-253 EKNKDKVYIEYTL
+253 EKNKDKVYIDYTS
-266 FIKSFIIQL
+266 FIKNFLIQL

-284 KDINISFLYQILN
+284 KDINISFLNLILN
-297 SINNIKKIYSNS
+297 TFNNIKKVYSNS
-309 YISDLIKYIEKLIS
+309 HISEIIKYVEKLIS
-323 KPDTFLCRNAFAIL
+323 KPDTFLCPNAFKIL
-337 KDASLK
+337 KDASLR

-357 DIVNNNQNN
+357 DIVSNNQNN

-373 IDEFIISKRKAEKS
+373 IDEFITYKKREEKS

-414 NPNLNFQSQSSLGL
+414 IPNINFLSQSSLGL

-447 LICIDNQNGT
+447 LIYIDNQNGT
-457 NLLNSSRISLDDSMS
+457 NLLNSSRISLDDSIS

-499 RNTKKEKDRNIL
+499 RNTKKEKKKNLL
-511 EKFGKKMKMKKTN
+511 EKFGKKMKMKKIN
-524 LERKRSNEKLDNIF
+524 IERKSSNEKLDKIF

-547 HNFYSNYESTY
+547 HNFYNNEGSSY
-558 NKNKNTTATENKKNK
+558 NKNKNTTATENKKEK
-573 NIDEKTNTKKISSDI
+573 NNTKKISSEI

-595 KNVNENSEAKEENI
+595 KNTNENSQEKEEQNI
-609 NSNNIL
+609 NNNIL
-615 KQTGIKK
+615 KQSGIKK

>member
-22 KYSKNAEI
+22 KYSKSIET
-30 IFDKNFDNN
+30 IFDKNFDTN
-39 LIQPLFINDISL
+39 LIQPLFISDISL

-66 GLICELIDKKINQLI
+66 GLIYNLIDQKINQLLCGC
-81 AEYNETVKNMKN
+81 NDVVKNMKN
-93 QVIKYTQKIKKSND
+93 QVIKYTQKIKKSNG
-107 LIEQYEKKIKEKG
+107 LIEQYRKLIKEKNE
-120 DEIHNNNNNLNKEKD
+120 EINNNNKSLKEKKD
-135 NTINEN
+135 NSDYEN
-141 VINLEENKDLSDANC
+141 DLNLEDKNYENEIAQC
-156 EEDNAKSNGK
+156 NGK
-166 LINKITKYRQKEE
+166 LINEITEYRKKKEDE
-179 KEKNYI
+179 KENI
-185 NQYQKK
+185 NRYQKK
-191 LRHRERNLIIGKIR
+191 LRNRERNVIIGKIR
-205 ILMIKILQI
+205 ILKIKILHI
-214 TIIILINEING
+214 TITILINEING

-232 YNKKINYKLLDDY
+232 YNKENNYKLLNDY
-245 LNDFIDKI
+245 INDFIDKI
-253 EKNKDKVYIEYTL
+253 EKNKDKVYIDYTS
-266 FIKSFIIQL
+266 FIKNFLIQL

-284 KDINISFLYQILN
+284 KDINISFLNLILN
-297 SINNIKKIYSNS
+297 TFNNIKKVYSNS
-309 YISDLIKYIEKLIS
+309 HISDVIKYVEKLIS
-323 KPDTFLCRNAFAIL
+323 KPDTFLCPNAFKIL
-337 KDASLK
+337 KDASLR

-357 DIVNNNQNN
+357 DIMSNNQNN

-373 IDEFIISKRKAEKS
+373 IDEFITYKKREEKS

-414 NPNLNFQSQSSLGL
+414 IPNINFLSQSSLGL

-447 LICIDNQNGT
+447 LIYIDNQNGT
-457 NLLNSSRISLDDSMS
+457 NLLNSSRISLDDSIS

-499 RNTKKEKDRNIL
+499 RNTKKEKKKNLL
-511 EKFGKKMKMKKTN
+511 EKFGKKMKMKKIN
-524 LERKRSNEKLDNIF
+524 IERKSSNEKLDKIF

-547 HNFYSNYESTY
+547 HNFYNNEGSSY
-558 NKNKNTTATENKKNK
+558 NKNKNTTATENKKEK
-573 NIDEKTNTKKISSDI
+573 NNTKKISSEI

-595 KNVNENSEAKEENI
+595 KNKNENSQEKEEQNI
-609 NSNNIL
+609 NNNIL
-615 KQTGIKK
+615 KQSGIKK

>member
-22 KYSKNAEI
+22 KYSKSIET
-30 IFDKNFDNN
+30 IFDENFDTN
-39 LIQPLFINDISL
+39 LIQPLFISDISL

-66 GLICELIDKKINQLI
+66 GLIYNLIDQKINQLLCGC
-81 AEYNETVKNMKN
+81 NDVVKNMKN
-93 QVIKYTQKIKKSND
+93 QVIKYTQKIKKSNG
-107 LIEQYEKKIKEKG
+107 LIEQYRKLIKEKNE
-120 DEIHNNNNNLNKEKD
+120 EINNNNKSLKEKKD
-135 NTINEN
+135 NSDYEN
-141 VINLEENKDLSDANC
+141 DLNLEDKNYENEIAQC
-156 EEDNAKSNGK
+156 NGK
-166 LINKITKYRQKEE
+166 LINEITEYRKKKEDE
-179 KEKNYI
+179 KENI
-185 NQYQKK
+185 NRYQKK
-191 LRHRERNLIIGKIR
+191 LRNRERNVIIGKIR
-205 ILMIKILQI
+205 ILKIKILHI
-214 TIIILINEING
+214 TITILINEING

-232 YNKKINYKLLDDY
+232 YNKENNYTLLNDY
-245 LNDFIDKI
+245 INDFIDKI
-253 EKNKDKVYIEYTL
+253 EKNKDKVYIDYTS
-266 FIKSFIIQL
+266 FIKNFLIQL

-284 KDINISFLYQILN
+284 KDINISFLNQILN
-297 SINNIKKIYSNS
+297 TFNNIKKVYSNS
-309 YISDLIKYIEKLIS
+309 HISDVIKYVEKLIS
-323 KPDTFLCRNAFAIL
+323 KPDTFLCPNAFKIL
-337 KDASLK
+337 KDASLR

-357 DIVNNNQNN
+357 DIVSNNQNN

-373 IDEFIISKRKAEKS
+373 IDEFITYKKREEKS

-414 NPNLNFQSQSSLGL
+414 IPNINFLSQSSLGL

-447 LICIDNQNGT
+447 LIYIDNQNGT
-457 NLLNSSRISLDDSMS
+457 NLLNSSRISLDDSIS

-499 RNTKKEKDRNIL
+499 RNTKKEKKKNLL
-511 EKFGKKMKMKKTN
+511 EKFGKKMKMKKIN
-524 LERKRSNEKLDNIF
+524 IERKSSNEKLDKIF

-547 HNFYSNYESTY
+547 HNFYNNEGSSY
-558 NKNKNTTATENKKNK
+558 NKNKNTTATENKKEK
-573 NIDEKTNTKKISSDI
+573 NNTKKISSEI

-595 KNVNENSEAKEENI
+595 KNTNENSQEKEEQTI
-609 NSNNIL
+609 NNNIL
-615 KQTGIKK
+615 KQSGIKK

>member
-22 KYSKNAEI
+22 KYSKSIET
-30 IFDKNFDNN
+30 IFDKNFDTN
-39 LIQPLFINDISL
+39 LIQPLFISDISL

-66 GLICELIDKKINQLI
+66 GLIYNLIDQKINQLLCGC
-81 AEYNETVKNMKN
+81 NDVVKNMKN
-93 QVIKYTQKIKKSND
+93 QVIKYTQKIKKSNG
-107 LIEQYEKKIKEKG
+107 LIEQYRKLIKEKNE
-120 DEIHNNNNNLNKEKD
+120 EINNNNKSLKEKQD
-135 NTINEN
+135 NSDYEN
-141 VINLEENKDLSDANC
+141 DLNLEDKNYENEIAQC
-156 EEDNAKSNGK
+156 NGK
-166 LINKITKYRQKEE
+166 LINEITEYRKKKEDE
-179 KEKNYI
+179 KENI
-185 NQYQKK
+185 NKYQKK
-191 LRHRERNLIIGKIR
+191 LRNKERYVIIGKIR
-205 ILMIKILQI
+205 ILKIKILHI
-214 TIIILINEING
+214 TITILINEING

-232 YNKKINYKLLDDY
+232 YNKENNYTLLNDY
-245 LNDFIDKI
+245 INDFIDKI
-253 EKNKDKVYIEYTL
+253 EKNKDKVYIDYTS
-266 FIKSFIIQL
+266 FIKNFLIQL

-284 KDINISFLYQILN
+284 KDINISFLNLILN
-297 SINNIKKIYSNS
+297 TFNNIKKVYSNS
-309 YISDLIKYIEKLIS
+309 HISEVIKYVEKLIS
-323 KPDTFLCRNAFAIL
+323 KPDTFLCPNAFKIL
-337 KDASLK
+337 KDASLR

-357 DIVNNNQNN
+357 DIVSNNQNN

-373 IDEFIISKRKAEKS
+373 IDEFITYKKREEKS

-414 NPNLNFQSQSSLGL
+414 IPNINFLSQSSLGL

-447 LICIDNQNGT
+447 LIYIDNQNGT
-457 NLLNSSRISLDDSMS
+457 NLLNSSRISLDDSIS

-499 RNTKKEKDRNIL
+499 RNTKKEKKKNLL
-511 EKFGKKMKMKKTN
+511 EKFGKKMKMKKIN
-524 LERKRSNEKLDNIF
+524 IERKSSNEKLDKIF

-547 HNFYSNYESTY
+547 HNFYNNEGSSY
-558 NKNKNTTATENKKNK
+558 NKNKNTTATENKKEK
-573 NIDEKTNTKKISSDI
+573 NNTKKISSEI

-595 KNVNENSEAKEENI
+595 KNTNENSQEKEEQNI
-609 NSNNIL
+609 NNNIL
-615 KQTGIKK
+615 KQSGIKK

>member
-22 KYSKNAEI
+22 KYSKSIET
-30 IFDKNFDNN
+30 IFDKNFDTN
-39 LIQPLFINDISL
+39 LIQPLFISDISL

-66 GLICELIDKKINQLI
+66 GLIYNLIDQKINQLLCGC
-81 AEYNETVKNMKN
+81 NDVVKNMKN
-93 QVIKYTQKIKKSND
+93 QVIKYTQKIKKSNG
-107 LIEQYEKKIKEKG
+107 LIEQYRKLIKEKNE
-120 DEIHNNNNNLNKEKD
+120 EINNNNKSLKEKKD
-135 NTINEN
+135 NSDYEN
-141 VINLEENKDLSDANC
+141 DLNLEDKNYENEIAQC
-156 EEDNAKSNGK
+156 NGK
-166 LINKITKYRQKEE
+166 LINEITEYRKKKEEE
-179 KEKNYI
+179 KENI
-185 NQYQKK
+185 NRYQKK
-191 LRHRERNLIIGKIR
+191 LRNRERNVIIGKIR
-205 ILMIKILQI
+205 ILKIKILHI
-214 TIIILINEING
+214 TITILINEING

-232 YNKKINYKLLDDY
+232 YNKENNYKLLNDY
-245 LNDFIDKI
+245 INDFIDKI
-253 EKNKDKVYIEYTL
+253 EKNKDKVYIDYTS
-266 FIKSFIIQL
+266 FIKNFLIQL

-284 KDINISFLYQILN
+284 KDINISFLNLILN
-297 SINNIKKIYSNS
+297 TFNNIKKVYSNS
-309 YISDLIKYIEKLIS
+309 HISEVIKYVEKLIS
-323 KPDTFLCRNAFAIL
+323 KPDTFLCPNAFKIL
-337 KDASLK
+337 KDASLR

-357 DIVNNNQNN
+357 DIMSNNQNN

-373 IDEFIISKRKAEKS
+373 IDEFITYKKREEKS

-414 NPNLNFQSQSSLGL
+414 IPNINFLSQSSLGL

-447 LICIDNQNGT
+447 LIYIDNQNGT
-457 NLLNSSRISLDDSMS
+457 NLLNSSRISLDDSIS

-499 RNTKKEKDRNIL
+499 RNTKKEKKKNLL
-511 EKFGKKMKMKKTN
+511 EKFGKKMKMKKIN
-524 LERKRSNEKLDNIF
+524 IERKSSNEKLDKIF

-547 HNFYSNYESTY
+547 HNFYNNEGSSY
-558 NKNKNTTATENKKNK
+558 NKNKNTTATENKKEK
-573 NIDEKTNTKKISSDI
+573 NNTKKISSEI

-595 KNVNENSEAKEENI
+595 KNTNENSQEKEEQNI
-609 NSNNIL
+609 NNNIL
-615 KQTGIKK
+615 KQSGIKK

>member
-22 KYSKNAEI
+22 KYSKSIET
-30 IFDKNFDNN
+30 IFDKNFDTN
-39 LIQPLFINDISL
+39 LIQPLFISDISL

-66 GLICELIDKKINQLI
+66 GLIYNLIDQKINQLLCGC
-81 AEYNETVKNMKN
+81 NDVVKNMKN
-93 QVIKYTQKIKKSND
+93 QVIKYTQKIKKSNG
-107 LIEQYEKKIKEKG
+107 LIEQYRKLIKEKNE
-120 DEIHNNNNNLNKEKD
+120 EINNNNKSLKEKKD
-135 NTINEN
+135 NSDYEN
-141 VINLEENKDLSDANC
+141 DLNLEDKNYENEIAQC
-156 EEDNAKSNGK
+156 NGK
-166 LINKITKYRQKEE
+166 LINEITEYRKKKEDE
-179 KEKNYI
+179 KENI
-185 NQYQKK
+185 NRYQKK
-191 LRHRERNLIIGKIR
+191 LRNRERNVIIGKIR
-205 ILMIKILQI
+205 ILKIKILHI
-214 TIIILINEING
+214 TITILINEING

-232 YNKKINYKLLDDY
+232 YNKENNYKLLNDY
-245 LNDFIDKI
+245 INDFIDKI
-253 EKNKDKVYIEYTL
+253 EKNKDKVYIDYTS
-266 FIKSFIIQL
+266 FIKNFLIQL

-284 KDINISFLYQILN
+284 KDINISFLNLILN
-297 SINNIKKIYSNS
+297 TFNNIKKVYSNS
-309 YISDLIKYIEKLIS
+309 HISDVIKYVEKLIS
-323 KPDTFLCRNAFAIL
+323 KPDTFLCPNAFKIL
-337 KDASLK
+337 KDASLR

-373 IDEFIISKRKAEKS
+373 IDEFITYKKREEKS
-387 DSEDDEEDFQKKLSN
+387 DSEDDEVDFQKKLSN

-414 NPNLNFQSQSSLGL
+414 IPNINFLSQSSLGL

-447 LICIDNQNGT
+447 LIYIDNQNGT
-457 NLLNSSRISLDDSMS
+457 NLLNSSRISLDDSIS

-499 RNTKKEKDRNIL
+499 RNTKKEKKKNLL
-511 EKFGKKMKMKKTN
+511 EKFGKKMKMKKIN
-524 LERKRSNEKLDNIF
+524 IERKSSNEKLDKIF

-547 HNFYSNYESTY
+547 HNFYNNEGSSY
-558 NKNKNTTATENKKNK
+558 NKNKNTTATENKKEK
-573 NIDEKTNTKKISSDI
+573 NNTKKISSEI

-595 KNVNENSEAKEENI
+595 KNKNENSQEKEEQNI
-609 NSNNIL
+609 NNNIL
-615 KQTGIKK
+615 KQSGIKK

>member
-30 IFDKNFDNN
+30 IFDKNFDTN

-66 GLICELIDKKINQLI
+66 GLIFELIDQLI
-81 AEYNETVKNMKN
+81 NKLLSEYNETLKNMKN
-93 QVIKYTQKIKKSND
+93 KIIKYVQKIKKSNE
-107 LIEQYEKKIKEKG
+107 LIELYRKKIKEKEE
-120 DEIHNNNNNLNKEKD
+120 EISNNNNNSTKYKEKKD
-135 NTINEN
+135 NTDNEN
-141 VINLEENKDLSDANC
+141 DINSEEKNYEKNIA
-156 EEDNAKSNGK
+156 EWNGK
-166 LINKITKYRQKEE
+166 LINKITQYRTK
-179 KEKNYI
+179 KDDEKNNI
-185 NQYQKK
+185 NEYQKK
-191 LRHRERNLIIGKIR
+191 LRHRERSVIIGKIR

-214 TIIILINEING
+214 TITILINEING
-225 QEIKNKN
+225 VEIKNKN
-232 YNKKINYKLLDDY
+232 YSKEDNYKLLDEY
-245 LNDFIDKI
+245 INDLIDKI
-253 EKNKDKVYIEYTL
+253 EKNKDKTYIDYTL
-266 FIKSFIIQL
+266 YIKNFLIQL

-284 KDINISFLYQILN
+284 KDINISFLKQILN
-297 SINNIKKIYSNS
+297 TFNNIKKVYSNS
-309 YISDLIKYIEKLIS
+309 HISDLIKYIEKLIS

-337 KDASLK
+337 KDASLR

-357 DIVNNNQNN
+357 DMMTNNQNN

-373 IDEFIISKRKAEKS
+373 IDEFITYKKREEKS

-414 NPNLNFQSQSSLGL
+414 NLNLNFQSQSSLGL

-447 LICIDNQNGT
+447 LIYIDNQNGT
-457 NLLNSSRISLDDSMS
+457 NLLNSSRISLDDSIS

-499 RNTKKEKDRNIL
+499 RNTQKEKKKNLL
-511 EKFGKKMKMKKTN
+511 EKFGKKMKMKKIN
-524 LERKRSNEKLDNIF
+524 IERKSSNEKLDKIF

-547 HNFYSNYESTY
+547 HNFYNNEGSSY
-558 NKNKNTTATENKKNK
+558 NKNKNTTATENKKNNTNK
-573 NIDEKTNTKKISSDI
+573 NSNDI

-595 KNVNENSEAKEENI
+595 KNMNESSQKKDDYN
-609 NSNNIL
+609 NNIGNNVL

>member
-22 KYSKNAEI
+22 KYSKSIET
-30 IFDKNFDNN
+30 IFDKNFDTN
-39 LIQPLFINDISL
+39 LIQPLFISDISL

-66 GLICELIDKKINQLI
+66 GLIYNLIDQKINQLLCGC
-81 AEYNETVKNMKN
+81 NDVVKNMKN
-93 QVIKYTQKIKKSND
+93 QVIKYTQKIKKSNG
-107 LIEQYEKKIKEKG
+107 LIEQYRKLIKEKNE
-120 DEIHNNNNNLNKEKD
+120 EINNNNKSLKEKKD
-135 NTINEN
+135 NSDYEN
-141 VINLEENKDLSDANC
+141 DLNLEDKNYENEIAQC
-156 EEDNAKSNGK
+156 NGK
-166 LINKITKYRQKEE
+166 LINEITEYRKKKEDE
-179 KEKNYI
+179 KENI
-185 NQYQKK
+185 NRYQKK
-191 LRHRERNLIIGKIR
+191 LRNRERNVIIGKIR
-205 ILMIKILQI
+205 ILKIKILHI
-214 TIIILINEING
+214 TITILINEING

-232 YNKKINYKLLDDY
+232 YNKENNYKLLNDY
-245 LNDFIDKI
+245 INDFIDKT
-253 EKNKDKVYIEYTL
+253 EKNKDKVYIDYTS
-266 FIKSFIIQL
+266 FIKNFLIQL

-284 KDINISFLYQILN
+284 KDINISFLNQILN
-297 SINNIKKIYSNS
+297 TFNNIKKVYSNS
-309 YISDLIKYIEKLIS
+309 HISEVIKYVEKLIS
-323 KPDTFLCRNAFAIL
+323 KPDTFLCPNAFKIL
-337 KDASLK
+337 KDASLR

-373 IDEFIISKRKAEKS
+373 IDEFITYKKREEKS

-414 NPNLNFQSQSSLGL
+414 IPNINFLSQSSLGL

-447 LICIDNQNGT
+447 LIYIDNQNGT
-457 NLLNSSRISLDDSMS
+457 NLLNSSRISLDDSIS

-499 RNTKKEKDRNIL
+499 RNTKKEKKKNLL
-511 EKFGKKMKMKKTN
+511 EKFGKKMKMKKIN
-524 LERKRSNEKLDNIF
+524 IERKSSNEKLDKIF

-547 HNFYSNYESTY
+547 HNFYNNEGSSY
-558 NKNKNTTATENKKNK
+558 NKNKNTTATENKKEK
-573 NIDEKTNTKKISSDI
+573 NNTKKISSEI

-595 KNVNENSEAKEENI
+595 KNKNENSQEKEEQNI
-609 NSNNIL
+609 NNNIL
-615 KQTGIKK
+615 KQSGIKK

>member
-22 KYSKNAEI
+22 KYSKSIET
-30 IFDKNFDNN
+30 IFDKNFDTN
-39 LIQPLFINDISL
+39 LIQPLFISDISL

-66 GLICELIDKKINQLI
+66 GLIYNLIDQKINQLLCGC
-81 AEYNETVKNMKN
+81 NDVVKNMKN
-93 QVIKYTQKIKKSND
+93 QVIKYTQKIKKSNG
-107 LIEQYEKKIKEKG
+107 LIEQYRKLIKEKNE
-120 DEIHNNNNNLNKEKD
+120 EINNNNKSLKEKKD
-135 NTINEN
+135 NSDYEN
-141 VINLEENKDLSDANC
+141 DLNLEDKNYENEIAQC
-156 EEDNAKSNGK
+156 NGK
-166 LINKITKYRQKEE
+166 LINEITEYRKKKEDE
-179 KEKNYI
+179 KENI
-185 NQYQKK
+185 NRYQKK
-191 LRHRERNLIIGKIR
+191 LRNRERNVIIGKIR
-205 ILMIKILQI
+205 ILKIKILHI
-214 TIIILINEING
+214 TITILINEING

-232 YNKKINYKLLDDY
+232 YNKENNYKLLNDY
-245 LNDFIDKI
+245 INDFIDKI
-253 EKNKDKVYIEYTL
+253 EKNKDKVYIDYTS
-266 FIKSFIIQL
+266 FIKNFLIQL

-284 KDINISFLYQILN
+284 KDINISFLNLILN
-297 SINNIKKIYSNS
+297 TFNNIKKVYSNS
-309 YISDLIKYIEKLIS
+309 HISDVIKYVEKLIS
-323 KPDTFLCRNAFAIL
+323 KPDTFLCPNAFKIL
-337 KDASLK
+337 KDASLR

-357 DIVNNNQNN
+357 DIVSNNQNN

-373 IDEFIISKRKAEKS
+373 IDEFITYKKREEKS

-414 NPNLNFQSQSSLGL
+414 IPNINFLSQSSLGL

-447 LICIDNQNGT
+447 LIYIDNQNGT
-457 NLLNSSRISLDDSMS
+457 NLLNSSRISLDDSIS

-499 RNTKKEKDRNIL
+499 RNTKKEKKKNLL
-511 EKFGKKMKMKKTN
+511 EKFGKKMKMKKIN
-524 LERKRSNEKLDNIF
+524 IERKSSNEKLDKIF

-547 HNFYSNYESTY
+547 HNFYNNEGSSY
-558 NKNKNTTATENKKNK
+558 NKNKNTTATENKK
-573 NIDEKTNTKKISSDI
+573 EK
-588 LAVKTPV
+588 AVKTPV
-595 KNVNENSEAKEENI
+595 KNTNENSQEKEEQNI
-609 NSNNIL
+609 NNNIL
-615 KQTGIKK
+615 KQSGIKK

>member
-22 KYSKNAEI
+22 KYSKSIET
-30 IFDKNFDNN
+30 IFDKNFDTN
-39 LIQPLFINDISL
+39 LIQPLFISDISL

-66 GLICELIDKKINQLI
+66 GLIYNLIDQKINQLLCGC
-81 AEYNETVKNMKN
+81 NDVVKNMKN
-93 QVIKYTQKIKKSND
+93 QVIKYTQKIKKSNG
-107 LIEQYEKKIKEKG
+107 LIEQYRKLIKEKNE
-120 DEIHNNNNNLNKEKD
+120 EINNNNKSLKEKKD
-135 NTINEN
+135 NSDYEN
-141 VINLEENKDLSDANC
+141 DLNLEDKNYENEIAQC
-156 EEDNAKSNGK
+156 NGK
-166 LINKITKYRQKEE
+166 LINEITEYRKKKEDE
-179 KEKNYI
+179 KENI
-185 NQYQKK
+185 NRYQKK
-191 LRHRERNLIIGKIR
+191 LRNRERNVIIGKIR
-205 ILMIKILQI
+205 ILKIKILHI
-214 TIIILINEING
+214 TITILINEING

-232 YNKKINYKLLDDY
+232 YNKENNYKLLNDY
-245 LNDFIDKI
+245 INDFIDKI
-253 EKNKDKVYIEYTL
+253 EKNKDKVYIDYTS
-266 FIKSFIIQL
+266 FIKNFLIQL

-284 KDINISFLYQILN
+284 KDINISFLNLILN
-297 SINNIKKIYSNS
+297 TFNNIKKVYSNS
-309 YISDLIKYIEKLIS
+309 HISDVIKYVEKLIS
-323 KPDTFLCRNAFAIL
+323 KPDTFLCPNAFKIL
-337 KDASLK
+337 KDASLR

-373 IDEFIISKRKAEKS
+373 IDEFITYKKREEKS

-414 NPNLNFQSQSSLGL
+414 IPNINFLSQSSLGL

-447 LICIDNQNGT
+447 LIYIDNQNGT
-457 NLLNSSRISLDDSMS
+457 NLLNSSRISLDDSIS

-499 RNTKKEKDRNIL
+499 RNTKKEKKKNLL
-511 EKFGKKMKMKKTN
+511 EKFGKKMKMKKIN
-524 LERKRSNEKLDNIF
+524 IERKSSNEKLDKIF

-547 HNFYSNYESTY
+547 HNFYNNEGSSY
-558 NKNKNTTATENKKNK
+558 NKNKNTTATENKKEK
-573 NIDEKTNTKKISSDI
+573 NDAKKISSEI

-595 KNVNENSEAKEENI
+595 KNKNENSQEKEEQNI
-609 NSNNIL
+609 NNNIL
-615 KQTGIKK
+615 KQSGIKK

>member
-22 KYSKNAEI
+22 KYSKSIET
-30 IFDKNFDNN
+30 IFDKNFDTN
-39 LIQPLFINDISL
+39 LIQPLFISDISL

-66 GLICELIDKKINQLI
+66 GLIYNLIDQKINQLLCGC
-81 AEYNETVKNMKN
+81 NDVVKNMKN
-93 QVIKYTQKIKKSND
+93 QVIKYTQKIKKSNG
-107 LIEQYEKKIKEKG
+107 LIEQYRKLIKEKNE
-120 DEIHNNNNNLNKEKD
+120 EINNNNKSLKEKKD
-135 NTINEN
+135 NSDYEN
-141 VINLEENKDLSDANC
+141 DLNLEDKNYENEIAQC
-156 EEDNAKSNGK
+156 NGK
-166 LINKITKYRQKEE
+166 LINEITEYRKKKEDE
-179 KEKNYI
+179 KENI
-185 NQYQKK
+185 NRYQKK
-191 LRHRERNLIIGKIR
+191 LRNRERNVIIGKIR
-205 ILMIKILQI
+205 ILKIKILHI
-214 TIIILINEING
+214 TITILINEING

-232 YNKKINYKLLDDY
+232 YNKENNYKLLNDY
-245 LNDFIDKI
+245 INDFIDKI
-253 EKNKDKVYIEYTL
+253 EKNKDKVYIDYTS
-266 FIKSFIIQL
+266 FIKNFLIQL

-284 KDINISFLYQILN
+284 KDINISFLNLILN
-297 SINNIKKIYSNS
+297 TFNNIKKVYSNS
-309 YISDLIKYIEKLIS
+309 HISEVIKYVEKLIS
-323 KPDTFLCRNAFAIL
+323 KPDTFLCPNAFKIL
-337 KDASLK
+337 KDASLR

-357 DIVNNNQNN
+357 DIVSNNQNN

-373 IDEFIISKRKAEKS
+373 IDEFITYKKREEKS

-414 NPNLNFQSQSSLGL
+414 IPNINFLSQSSLGL

-447 LICIDNQNGT
+447 LIYIDNQNGT
-457 NLLNSSRISLDDSMS
+457 NLLNSSRISLDDSIS

-499 RNTKKEKDRNIL
+499 RNTKKEKKKNLL
-511 EKFGKKMKMKKTN
+511 EKFGKKMKMKKIN
-524 LERKRSNEKLDNIF
+524 IERKSSNEKLDKIF

-547 HNFYSNYESTY
+547 HNFYNNEGSSY
-558 NKNKNTTATENKKNK
+558 NKNKNTTATENKKEK
-573 NIDEKTNTKKISSDI
+573 NNTKKISSEI

-595 KNVNENSEAKEENI
+595 KNTNENSQEKEEQNI
-609 NSNNIL
+609 NNNIL
-615 KQTGIKK
+615 KQSGIKK

>member
-22 KYSKNAEI
+22 KYSKSIET
-30 IFDKNFDNN
+30 IFDKNFDTN
-39 LIQPLFINDISL
+39 LIQPLFISDISL

-66 GLICELIDKKINQLI
+66 GLIYNLIDQKINQLLCGC
-81 AEYNETVKNMKN
+81 NDVVKNMKN
-93 QVIKYTQKIKKSND
+93 QVIKYTQKIKKSNG
-107 LIEQYEKKIKEKG
+107 LIEQYRKLIKEKNE
-120 DEIHNNNNNLNKEKD
+120 EINNNNKSLKEKQD
-135 NTINEN
+135 NSDYEN
-141 VINLEENKDLSDANC
+141 DLNLEDKNYENEIAQC
-156 EEDNAKSNGK
+156 NGK
-166 LINKITKYRQKEE
+166 LINEITEYRKKKEEE
-179 KEKNYI
+179 KENI
-185 NQYQKK
+185 NKYQKK
-191 LRHRERNLIIGKIR
+191 LRNKERYVIIGKIR
-205 ILMIKILQI
+205 ILKIKILHI
-214 TIIILINEING
+214 TITILINEING

-232 YNKKINYKLLDDY
+232 YNKENNYKLLNDY
-245 LNDFIDKI
+245 INDFIDKI
-253 EKNKDKVYIEYTL
+253 EKNKDKVYIDYTS
-266 FIKSFIIQL
+266 FIKNFLIQL

-284 KDINISFLYQILN
+284 KDINISFLNLILN
-297 SINNIKKIYSNS
+297 TFNNIKKVYSNS
-309 YISDLIKYIEKLIS
+309 HISEVIKYVEKLIS
-323 KPDTFLCRNAFAIL
+323 KPDTFLCPNAFKIL
-337 KDASLK
+337 KDASLR

-357 DIVNNNQNN
+357 DIVSNNQNN

-373 IDEFIISKRKAEKS
+373 IDEFITYKKREEKS

-414 NPNLNFQSQSSLGL
+414 IPNINFLSQSSLGL

-447 LICIDNQNGT
+447 LIYIDNQNGT
-457 NLLNSSRISLDDSMS
+457 NLLNSSRISLDDSIS

-499 RNTKKEKDRNIL
+499 RNTKKEKKKNLL
-511 EKFGKKMKMKKTN
+511 EKFGKKMKMKKIN
-524 LERKRSNEKLDNIF
+524 IERKSSNEKLDKIF

-547 HNFYSNYESTY
+547 HNFYNNEGSSY
-558 NKNKNTTATENKKNK
+558 NKNKNTTATENKKEK
-573 NIDEKTNTKKISSDI
+573 NNTKKISSEI

-595 KNVNENSEAKEENI
+595 KNTNENSQEKEEQNI
-609 NSNNIL
+609 NNNIL
-615 KQTGIKK
+615 KQSGIKK

>member
-22 KYSKNAEI
+22 KYSKSIET
-30 IFDKNFDNN
+30 IFDKNFDTN
-39 LIQPLFINDISL
+39 LIQPLFVSDISL
-51 YKNLIQKNK
+51 FKNLIQKNK

-66 GLICELIDKKINQLI
+66 GLIYNLIDQKINQLLCGC
-81 AEYNETVKNMKN
+81 NDVVKNMKN
-93 QVIKYTQKIKKSND
+93 QVIKYTQKIKKSNG
-107 LIEQYEKKIKEKG
+107 LIEQYRKLIKEKNE
-120 DEIHNNNNNLNKEKD
+120 EINNNNKSLKEKKD
-135 NTINEN
+135 NSDYEN
-141 VINLEENKDLSDANC
+141 DLNLEDKNYENEIAQC
-156 EEDNAKSNGK
+156 NGK
-166 LINKITKYRQKEE
+166 LINEITEYRKKKEDE
-179 KEKNYI
+179 KENI
-185 NQYQKK
+185 NRYQKK
-191 LRHRERNLIIGKIR
+191 LRNRERNVIIGKIR
-205 ILMIKILQI
+205 ILKIKILHI
-214 TIIILINEING
+214 TITILINEING

-232 YNKKINYKLLDDY
+232 YNKENNYKLLNDY
-245 LNDFIDKI
+245 INDFIDKI
-253 EKNKDKVYIEYTL
+253 EKNKDKVYIDYTS
-266 FIKSFIIQL
+266 FIKNFLIQL

-284 KDINISFLYQILN
+284 KDINISFLNLILN
-297 SINNIKKIYSNS
+297 TFNNIKKVYSNS
-309 YISDLIKYIEKLIS
+309 HISDVIKYVEKLIS
-323 KPDTFLCRNAFAIL
+323 KPDTFLCPNAFKIL
-337 KDASLK
+337 KDASLR

-373 IDEFIISKRKAEKS
+373 IDEFITYKKREEKS

-414 NPNLNFQSQSSLGL
+414 IPNINFLSQSSLGL

-447 LICIDNQNGT
+447 LIYIDNQNGT
-457 NLLNSSRISLDDSMS
+457 NLLNSSRISLDDSIS

-499 RNTKKEKDRNIL
+499 RNTKKEKKKNLL
-511 EKFGKKMKMKKTN
+511 EKFGKKMKMKKIN
-524 LERKRSNEKLDNIF
+524 IERKSSNEKLDKIF

-547 HNFYSNYESTY
+547 HNFYNNEGSSY
-558 NKNKNTTATENKKNK
+558 NKNKNTTATENKKEK
-573 NIDEKTNTKKISSDI
+573 NNTKKISSEI

-595 KNVNENSEAKEENI
+595 KNKNENSQEKEEQNI
-609 NSNNIL
+609 NNNIL
-615 KQTGIKK
+615 KQSGIKK